1 MIWVPS
7 VSGAARFSASSRAPE
22 RAPPAASMASI
33 TRAPSV
39 NSYTPGRRTQ
49 PATSTR
55 TTTSGEGLADA
66 GADAVPPLGAVATS
80 TGRGSDRTYQR
91 PAPPRVTARS
101 ATSPTSS
108 PRERAARRSRSG
120 PSEMP
125 PPTGGGRRSTL
136 ASAGR
141 PDREVVHIGRD
152 RTILTNDG
160 GRCPRGGG
168 AHLRLTRL

>member
-1 MIWVPS
+1 
-7 VSGAARFSASSRAPE
+7 
-22 RAPPAASMASI
+22 MASI

-66 GADAVPPLGAVATS
+66 GANAVPPLGAAATS
-80 TGRGSDRTYQR
+80 TGRGSDRTDQR

-108 PRERAARRSRSG
+108 PRERAARRSRIE
-120 PSEMP
+120 PSDMP
-125 PPTGGGRRSTL
+125 PPDRGRSPLRTL
-136 ASAGR
+136 APAGR
-141 PDREVVHIGRD
+141 PDREGGHIGRD
-152 RTILTNDG
+152 PTLRPVEG
-160 GRCPRGGG
+160 G
-168 AHLRLTRL
+168 